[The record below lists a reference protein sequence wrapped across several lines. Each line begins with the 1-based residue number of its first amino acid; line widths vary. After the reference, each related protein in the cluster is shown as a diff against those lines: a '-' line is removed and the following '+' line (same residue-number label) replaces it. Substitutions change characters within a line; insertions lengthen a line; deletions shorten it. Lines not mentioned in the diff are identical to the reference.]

1 MAGCPEC
8 GEPNPERAR
17 FCLSCSAPLSA
28 AGTTERA
35 HETRRR
41 VTVLFADLVGSTP
54 LGERLD
60 PEVLRAVQ
68 ARFFDALRVAIER
81 HEGTVEKFIGDEVM
95 AVFGIPQMH
104 EDDALRAVR
113 AAFDMQHAL
122 DLLNR
127 GLQPRWGVQLAIRT
141 GIQTGTVVAGDAS
154 GEALVTGD
162 VVVTAKRLETAAQP
176 SEVLAGAETYRLV
189 RHAVS
194 AEHVAPVKAKGKA
207 EAVPAWRLTAV
218 DPTAGAVPRRLDSP
232 MVGRDRQL
240 RILAEAAERS
250 RVERTPQLVTIL
262 GLAGVGKSRLVHEF
276 LAGVRTEE
284 MVLRGHCLPYGETI
298 SYWPLAE
305 ALRSAAGIQ
314 PDDTPETAL
323 KRLRTLASGLL
334 QAEVVIERVA
344 AAIGLDPVDGSPASG
359 PQEMFWA
366 VRRLFEGLA
375 RRRPLIA
382 VFDDVQWATPTF
394 LDLLEHIADWSR
406 DAPILFVT
414 MARPELLEV
423 RPTWSRDTRNALT
436 LFLEPLD
443 DGSIARMLGNL
454 LGHQPLPPELAH
466 TIEETAE
473 GNPFFVEELVGKLVD
488 DGTLVPEGDGYRV
501 MRTQSQFAM
510 PPTIELLL
518 ASRLDHLPD
527 EERAVLGMASVI
539 GKRFGA
545 GEVAGLSTPDERHAI
560 LERLMALVRKEL
572 LRPDEGDAPDIEA
585 LDEDVRF
592 RFRHQLV
599 RDAAY
604 EALPKHERA
613 RLHETFADW
622 VERTLGSRLDS
633 LREVIGYHLEQA
645 GAYREEV
652 GGDDEA
658 RRRLAMRAAAHL
670 EAAAQRADAIG
681 DAAVLRLLERA
692 NALRLPDDP
701 QRLANLPPLAAALQ
715 FAGRF
720 EEARVARDEVLAAP
734 HAERGT
740 RAAALE
746 LNLGWSLGESTGEDW
761 LQVEEALR
769 IRRDLGEPAG
779 IATALLALAGLE
791 WLRSRL
797 KHSAELA
804 EEALSYARQAGDIGL
819 EGSARELRSNAFQLG
834 MQADPARA
842 MSMLEEDLAFA
853 RTHGLL
859 LMESATLIDMG
870 MTTGQRGALSEAR
883 ELIARGVGMRRE
895 LGQDFHERRFFSD
908 AVLDYWAG
916 DTSLAADRLRSVSRE
931 LAAAGENGQLSRVA
945 GWLARSLIDLGELR
959 EAEEALRTAE
969 ETGAADNVV
978 AQVQLMAASA
988 RLLARA
994 GAMADAETMARDA
1007 IREAESVEV
1016 NQLVP
1021 AAHLALGDVL
1031 RLAGRLDEAAAEWR
1045 GMIAFSEAR
1054 GNQLYAG
1061 RLRRELENMTAEGAT
1076 APIAEVPPQQ

>member
-1 MAGCPEC
+1 MLACPKC

-17 FCLSCSAPLSA
+17 FCLSCGTPLSGE
-28 AGTTERA
+28 GTGARA
-35 HETRRR
+35 HESRRR
-41 VTVLFADLVGSTP
+41 VTILFADLVGSTP

-60 PEVLRAVQ
+60 PEVLRTVQ

-95 AVFGIPQMH
+95 AVFGIPRLH

-113 AAFDMQHAL
+113 AAFDMQNAL

-141 GIQTGTVVAGDAS
+141 GIHTGTVVAGDAS

-162 VVVTAKRLETAAQP
+162 VVVTAKRLETAAEP
-176 SEVLAGAETYRLV
+176 GEMLVGAETYRLV

-194 AEHVAPVKAKGKA
+194 AEPIAPVKAKGKA
-207 EAVPAWRLTAV
+207 EPLPAWRITAV
-218 DPTAGAVPRRLDSP
+218 DATAGAVPRQLDSP
-232 MVGRDRQL
+232 MVGRDRELQ
-240 RILAEAAERS
+240 ILAEAAERS
-250 RVERTPQLVTIL
+250 RVERAPQLVTIL

-276 LAGVRTEE
+276 LAGVRTDAT
-284 MVLRGHCLPYGETI
+284 VIRGHCLPYGEAI
-298 SYWPLAE
+298 SYWPVAE
-305 ALRSAAGIQ
+305 ALRAAAGIQ
-314 PDDTPETAL
+314 PDEPPAL
-323 KRLRTLASGLL
+323 AVEHLGALAAELP

-344 AAIGLDPVDGSPASG
+344 AAIGLAPADDGPARG
-359 PQEMFWA
+359 AQETYWA
-366 VRRLFEGLA
+366 FRRLFEAMA
-375 RRRPLIA
+375 RQRPLIA
-382 VFDDVQWATPTF
+382 VFDDVHWATPTF
-394 LDLLEHIADWSR
+394 LELLEHIADWSR
-406 DAPILFVT
+406 DARIVLLAI
-414 MARPELLEV
+414 ARPELLEV
-423 RPTWSRDTRNALT
+423 RPTWGGGKLNATAL
-436 LFLEPLD
+436 LLEPLD
-443 DGSIARMLGNL
+443 DASVGEMLGNL
-454 LGHQPLPPELAH
+454 VGRSLPAEL
-466 TIEETAE
+466 TRRIGETAE
-473 GNPFFVEELVGKLVD
+473 GNPFFVEELVAKLVD
-488 DGTLVPEGDGYRV
+488 DGILRLDANGYRMTAAPLHIAV
-501 MRTQSQFAM
+501 

-518 ASRLDHLPD
+518 ASRLDRLPSD
-527 EERAVLGMASVI
+527 ERAVLERAAVI
-539 GKRFGA
+539 GKRCGA
-545 GEVAGLSTPDERHAI
+545 AEVAELGPVEEQPAVID
-560 LERLMALVRKEL
+560 RLMALVRKEL
-572 LRPDEGDAPDIEA
+572 LRLDEEAAPDIDA
-585 LDEDVRF
+585 IDEDVRF
-592 RFRHQLV
+592 RFRHQLM

-604 EALPKHERA
+604 EGISKHERA
-613 RLHETFADW
+613 RLHEALAVW
-622 VERTLGSRLDS
+622 MEQKLAERLES
-633 LREVIGYHLEQA
+633 LREVIGYHFEQA
-645 GAYREEV
+645 AAYREEV

-658 RRRLAMRAAAHL
+658 TTRLRERAATHL
-670 EAAAQRADAIG
+670 EAAARRADAIG
-681 DAAVLRLLERA
+681 DAAALRLLERA
-692 NALRLPDDP
+692 NALRPPEDP

-791 WLRSRL
+791 RLIGRL

-804 EEALSYARQAGDIGL
+804 EEALGYARQAGDL
-819 EGSARELRSNAFQLG
+819 AQEGAALASRSLAFQLG
-834 MQADPARA
+834 LEADPARA

-945 GWLARSLIDLGELR
+945 GWLARSLIDLGELQ

-978 AQVQLMAASA
+978 AQVQLMAARA
-988 RLLARA
+988 RLLARV
-994 GAMADAETMARDA
+994 GALADAETMARDA

-1061 RLRRELENMTAEGAT
+1061 RLRRELEHLEQAAPQTA
-1076 APIAEVPPQQ
+1076 AE